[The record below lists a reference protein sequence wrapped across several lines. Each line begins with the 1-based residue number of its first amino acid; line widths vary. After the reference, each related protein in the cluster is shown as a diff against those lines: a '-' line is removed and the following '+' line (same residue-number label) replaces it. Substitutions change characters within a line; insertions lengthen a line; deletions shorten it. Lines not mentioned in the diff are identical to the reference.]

1 MWSCILYVTRYV
13 DLRKKKSI
21 LLTFRLWEVQQDLAM
36 KFSSYLI
43 RFLHSCKKTA
53 SSLSAAASRWCSF
66 SYYLPLS
73 FLLHYCSLL
82 LFLPLLLPIINIR
95 GGQGTKDKL
104 VYLSTLG
111 EWKMVLTDIWFRSNN
126 GTLFSRLVLVSF
138 PVWFKSGSETC
149 LTSASLL
156 LLSGDTSTRTICVLL
171 FFPPFDLPLI
181 FLTPGG
187 CLTGWSS
194 CLKCLYLR
202 RRNLINKRK
211 HLRENNIKDII
222 KHIVRECKYLYLTS
236 SNSVAFLFSIVF
248 NLFLIATVSFV

>member
-1 MWSCILYVTRYV
+1 M
-13 DLRKKKSI
+13 
-21 LLTFRLWEVQQDLAM
+21 M
-36 KFSSYLI
+36 
-43 RFLHSCKKTA
+43 
-53 SSLSAAASRWCSF
+53 
-66 SYYLPLS
+66 
-73 FLLHYCSLL
+73 
-82 LFLPLLLPIINIR
+82 
-95 GGQGTKDKL
+95 
-104 VYLSTLG
+104 
-111 EWKMVLTDIWFRSNN
+111 LTDIWFRSNN

-171 FFPPFDLPLI
+171 FFPPFDLI

-222 KHIVRECKYLYLTS
+222 GYIVRESKYLYLTS
-236 SNSVAFLFSIVF
+236 AISVAFLSRIVF